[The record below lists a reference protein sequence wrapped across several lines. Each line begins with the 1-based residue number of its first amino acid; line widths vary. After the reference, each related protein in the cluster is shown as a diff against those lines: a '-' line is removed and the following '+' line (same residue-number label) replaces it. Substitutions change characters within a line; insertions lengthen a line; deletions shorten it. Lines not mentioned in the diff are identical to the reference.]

1 MSFTSLLPWRRSA
14 LALALALL
22 AAPAPTVLAQS
33 AQRLP
38 ALGDSASDDV
48 DILQERRLG
57 DNIMRDLRKDP
68 DYLEDLLLQEYLDDL
83 LGPLLAAAR
92 ERDAIDADLARRF
105 AWEGFLV
112 RDRAVNAFALPG
124 GYLGVYLGLIAITA
138 TRDELASVLAHEL
151 THVTQR
157 HIARSIGQ
165 NSRQSMATM
174 AGMLLGVLAAAKSR
188 SPDGLQAVIV
198 GSQAIAA
205 QGQLNFSRD
214 MEREADRIGLDL
226 MGAAGF
232 GLGGMSAMFEKLD
245 AASRLNDAGLYPYL
259 RSHPLTSERITE
271 ARLRAE
277 GLTRGPAA
285 GQARHALMQAR
296 ARALSDPGEASLR
309 RVQAAGA
316 LGSPAADLARQAQLY
331 GAALASSRLRDFT
344 LADQQAAAGL
354 SLVADSQP
362 DAPVLRRLWRLL
374 RLEILL
380 ARASGEAPSADLAA
394 RLHQA
399 SDALGTDASRAAL
412 LLRAQTAQTLARLG
426 EPGADTGLRASTEA
440 LQAWVVEH
448 RRDAPAWDALAAS
461 AQPLGQ
467 QVRALGALAEARWA
481 RGDVT
486 GAVDRFRAAQQA
498 ARSTGAQ
505 GYQDAAIIESRLREA
520 EAERRRLWI
529 EQHGERVPD
538 PG

>member
-1 MSFTSLLPWRRSA
+1 MPSTPFPLWRRGAFA
-14 LALALALL
+14 LALSLL
-22 AAPAPTVLAQS
+22 AAPVPTVLAQS
-33 AQRLP
+33 AARLP

-68 DYLEDLLLQEYLDDL
+68 DFLEDLLLQEYLDDL

-92 ERDAIDADLARRF
+92 ERDAIDADLSRRF

-124 GYLGVYLGLIAITA
+124 GYLGVYLGLMAITA

-157 HIARSIGQ
+157 HIARSIG
-165 NSRQSMATM
+165 NSSRQSMATM
-174 AGMLLGVLAAAKSR
+174 AGLLLGMLAAAKAG
-188 SPDGLQAVIV
+188 SPDGLQAVV
-198 GSQAIAA
+198 MGSQAIAA

-277 GLTRGPAA
+277 GLDRSPPA

-296 ARALSDPGEASLR
+296 ARALSDPSEAALR

-316 LGSPAADLARQAQLY
+316 LGSPAADLPRQAQLY
-331 GAALASSRLRDFT
+331 GAALASSRLRDFA
-344 LADQQAAAGL
+344 LADQQAEAGL
-354 SLVADSQP
+354 SLVSPRQP
-362 DAPVLRRLWRLL
+362 DATVLRRLWLLL
-374 RLEILL
+374 RLELQL
-380 ARASGEAPSADLAA
+380 ARAGGDVQVSGFAA
-394 RLHQA
+394 RLRQA
-399 SDALGTDASRAAL
+399 SEALGSDTSRAAM
-412 LLRAQTAQTLARLG
+412 LLRAQAAQTLARLG
-426 EPGADTGLRASTEA
+426 EPGAATGLRASTET

-448 RRDAPAWDALAAS
+448 RRDAPACLTCGTRQAGPSAAS
-461 AQPLGQ
+461 SC
-467 QVRALGALAEARWA
+467 
-481 RGDVT
+481 
-486 GAVDRFRAAQQA
+486 
-498 ARSTGAQ
+498 RSSTWCGPT
-505 GYQDAAIIESRLREA
+505 R
-520 EAERRRLWI
+520 
-529 EQHGERVPD
+529 
-538 PG
+538 